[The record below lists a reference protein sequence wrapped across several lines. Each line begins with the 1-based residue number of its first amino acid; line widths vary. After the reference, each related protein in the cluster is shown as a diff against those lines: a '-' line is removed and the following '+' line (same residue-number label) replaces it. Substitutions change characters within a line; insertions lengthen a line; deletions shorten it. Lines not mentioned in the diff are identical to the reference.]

1 MKHTHKLMV
10 KFEGAKV
17 YERYGVFFSEDDAW
31 DAGLATF
38 SEHNNIEDFTVE
50 EI

>member
-10 KFEGAKV
+10 KWEGAKG

-31 DAGLATF
+31 SAGLTSLA
-38 SEHNNIEDFTVE
+38 EHNNIEDFTVE

>member
-10 KFEGAKV
+10 KFEGAKG

-31 DAGLATF
+31 GCWSGNVRRAQQ
-38 SEHNNIEDFTVE
+38 H
-50 EI
+50 